1 MNSSNSIY
9 YLTSFNYY
17 TIRIIVFM
25 ILIILVFIY
34 NKKSKTKN
42 NNKYEIKKKVFSFLL
57 LLMIIIIIFII
68 PYEYKFIRFK
78 NLKKAFNY
86 YYPTKEIIYE
96 YGNSQYKFIVTKDKN
111 TSKYDLI
118 SFMSNKNNKNWH
130 PSNNFIL
137 FDITN
142 SKKRGY
148 VKQSYYTNIYENENK
163 QEKKKAILIT
173 YVGDY
178 KNSNITDSLNSKFIV
193 ISDSKNEEPLKGL
206 IYLKIINIDKNY
218 KIFIN
223 KDEYLID

>member
-1 MNSSNSIY
+1 
-9 YLTSFNYY
+9 
-17 TIRIIVFM
+17 M
-25 ILIILVFIY
+25 ILILLVFIY
-34 NKKSKTKN
+34 NKKSKTN
-42 NNKYEIKKKVFSFLL
+42 NNKYEIKEGIFSFVL

-68 PYEYKFIRFK
+68 PYEYKFTKFK

-118 SFMSNKNNKNWH
+118 SFNNNKNNKNWH

-173 YVGDY
+173 YVGNY
-178 KNSNITDSLNSKFIV
+178 KNSIITDSLDSKFIV
-193 ISDSKNEEPLKGL
+193 VSDSKNEDPLKGL
-206 IYLKIINIDKNY
+206 IYLKIINKDKNY

-223 KDEYLID
+223 KDEYLIN